1 MPSLADFWCTSM
13 SVCVF
18 MAILG
23 QCAVNSPRDVTARSS
38 ASFVLVPE
46 LELRGARSSSGAG
59 AGAAAAPK
67 QRSPYAAAPGGG
79 IRRAQHLKKQ
89 RVAFQKRK

>member
-1 MPSLADFWCTSM
+1 M

-23 QCAVNSPRDVTARSS
+23 QCPVNSAHDVTARSC
-38 ASFVLVPE
+38 ASLVLVPE

-59 AGAAAAPK
+59 AAAALR

-79 IRRAQHLKKQ
+79 IRRPQHLRKQ